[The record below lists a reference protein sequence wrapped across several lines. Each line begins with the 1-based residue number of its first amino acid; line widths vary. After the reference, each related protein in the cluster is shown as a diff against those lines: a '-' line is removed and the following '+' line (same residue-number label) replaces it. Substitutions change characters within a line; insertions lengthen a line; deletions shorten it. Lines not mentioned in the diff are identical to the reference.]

1 MTKTQ
6 SKTNYFMNQ
15 ATALHA
21 AAAKSSASI
30 VRALIEAGADIEA
43 QNSEKES
50 PLYCAAAGN
59 TAAVKLLLQSG
70 AKVNILNWLN
80 CSPLR
85 RAAERNNR
93 ENVISLCQ
101 TGADPYL
108 GASPL
113 KSPDSIVSPDMKA
126 LIREYANDQTLSNV

>member
-1 MTKTQ
+1 
-6 SKTNYFMNQ
+6 MNQ
-15 ATALHA
+15 VTALHA
-21 AAAKSSASI
+21 AAERSSASI
-30 VRALIEAGADIEA
+30 VRGLIEAGADIEA

-101 TGADPYL
+101 AGADPYL
-108 GASPL
+108 GLSPL
-113 KSPDSIVSPDMKA
+113 RASDWVVSPDMKA
-126 LIREYANDQTLSNV
+126 LIREYASGQTLSNI